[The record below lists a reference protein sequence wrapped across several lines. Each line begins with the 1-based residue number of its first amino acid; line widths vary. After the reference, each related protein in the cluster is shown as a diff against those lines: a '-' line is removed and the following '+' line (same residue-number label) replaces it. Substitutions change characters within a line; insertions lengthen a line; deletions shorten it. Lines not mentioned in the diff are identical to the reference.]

1 VAGRCLSAESAAF
14 ASARVIGPCM
24 LAGQAVAAAA
34 RLMRERDTA
43 AAEVDIDEL
52 RAQLAALGV
61 PL

>member
-1 VAGRCLSAESAAF
+1 
-14 ASARVIGPCM
+14 M

-34 RLMRERDTA
+34 QLMRERDTA
-43 AAEVDIDEL
+43 AADVDVDAL

>member
-1 VAGRCLSAESAAF
+1 
-14 ASARVIGPCM
+14 M

-34 RLMRERDTA
+34 RLVCERDITTA
-43 AAEVDIDEL
+43 DVDVDAL